1 MSMCLALEN
10 KRKYYACKRRGAK
23 KERKKISRGDNGNS
37 NSIQE
42 YFALVI
48 TSAVVTTNR
57 LTIMRHFK
65 WKSYCEITVNC
76 VLRHNVIVINSTE
89 RGLCFG
95 TFRISTSCHI
105 IIISRRCLTYSWAP
119 AVQSSFLAVAFFHSL
134 FAVPFFF
141 YIIFLRS
148 FKCNFSCYFRENE
161 KFIAPRAAVKKSGGT
176 ENSTPDIKMSK
187 NWMAWW
193 CWILQEKHKH

>member
-1 MSMCLALEN
+1 MRAAKISMCLALEN

-76 VLRHNVIVINSTE
+76 VLRHNVIVINSTK

-105 IIISRRCLTYSWAP
+105 IIISRRCLTYLSPELRQFNLPFLWLLFSFIVCRALLFLNHF
-119 AVQSSFLAVAFFHSL
+119 SSL
-134 FAVPFFF
+134 
-141 YIIFLRS
+141 I
-148 FKCNFSCYFRENE
+148 
-161 KFIAPRAAVKKSGGT
+161 
-176 ENSTPDIKMSK
+176 
-187 NWMAWW
+187 
-193 CWILQEKHKH
+193 